1 MTMNQI
7 KMRKVRTVLIYKET
21 KLVYMLT
28 QNLQLG
34 VAKTRKTQ
42 KEHLGR
48 CSQLNEFSEEM

>member
-1 MTMNQI
+1 MNQI